1 MPVVQTT
8 PFMLEKERHL
18 LYNWNAFMKAE
29 LELTKLKGKPTTALE
44 VFRSMA
50 IFADGDTVDFTKV
63 SLTDLLILIW
73 SGLLH
78 EDPKLTLE
86 KVGDNLL
93 FADLSRVIMS
103 VSEAIAASLPKDD
116 EVENVP
122 LEVVKES

>member
-1 MPVVQTT
+1 MAVIQTT

-29 LELTKLKGKPTTALE
+29 LELSKLKGKPTTALE

-50 IFADGDTVDFTKV
+50 IFAEGDTVDFTKI
-63 SLTDLLILIW
+63 SLTDLLILVW
-73 SGLLH
+73 AGLLH

-93 FADLSRVIMS
+93 FTDLSRVIMS

-122 LEVVKES
+122 LDAMTEN

>member
-1 MPVVQTT
+1 MPVVQTI

-29 LELTKLKGKPTTALE
+29 LELTKFKGKPTTALE
-44 VFRSMA
+44 VFRDMA
-50 IFADGDTVDFTKV
+50 IFTDGETVDFTKV
-63 SLTDLLILIW
+63 SLTDLLILVW
-73 SGLLH
+73 SGLIH
-78 EDPKLTLE
+78 EDPKLTLD

-103 VSEAIAASLPKDD
+103 VSEAIAASIPKSD

-122 LEVVKES
+122 LDQLTEN